1 LALYGFYFRSDVM
14 NMLFRLLCCVALCF
28 CGVAFAA
35 EHAGPEFVVD
45 VGYVAKVGGGCPR
58 YARVI
63 GPDKYCW
70 PAVAMKWIDG
80 RIAET
85 KVSFNGVCFH
95 EKIAEMYIAPTVFV
109 CGMRDRVCRRCT

>member
-1 LALYGFYFRSDVM
+1 M
-14 NMLFRLLCCVALCF
+14 NMIFRLLCCVVLCLS
-28 CGVAFAA
+28 GAVFAA
-35 EHAGPEFVVD
+35 DHAVPEFVVD
-45 VGYVAKVGGGCPR
+45 VGYVAKAGSGCPR
-58 YARVI
+58 YARVM
-63 GPDKYCW
+63 GPDGYCW
-70 PAVAMKWIDG
+70 PAVAVKWVDG